1 MCVIKG
7 KLVEYNRFW
16 GLANCSGFG
25 SISRD
30 IMVFT
35 FSSAK
40 KSETVKP
47 AFLIKAEPF
56 KK

>member
-47 AFLIKAEPF
+47 TFLIRAEPF